1 MSEHKTIKEY
11 LDTVGE
17 QIRWKRAR
25 ASVILELEQHLS
37 DQRDAFAN
45 EGYDDAERMAVE
57 EMGDPVVLG
66 TQLDGIHRPK
76 PQKGLLAMTILF
88 AVVCA
93 FLRVWL
99 TADWDYCYLAIH
111 PFKTVVS
118 VCVGCM
124 ALLCG
129 YFLDYSF
136 LARHGKKL
144 YWVAL
149 IFGIFVL
156 YCSPKV
162 NNVSY
167 YTRYVASCFPVIYAA
182 WFYTC
187 RNKGWHGILSAIAGG
202 IPLCLVC
209 LAAPSIWGA
218 LLLVIVG
225 FVLFVMAA
233 QKDWFSVGK
242 GKTALV
248 VTAGAVASLAAAC
261 GTVLTSNH
269 FLIRWE
275 NFLHPERDPL
285 GYGYTAMMA
294 KNVLSGSQWLG
305 EGQLSSEFGSFPYER
320 LLPNCDTDLLLT
332 TLIYKLGRIP
342 FILLVT
348 VFVVLLCWLTVRC
361 IRQRSQFGKMVALS
375 ILIPFCLRTIAG
387 IALSLGY
394 IWTSVSFPFF
404 IGNFQMI
411 LDMGMVGLVLSVF
424 RQDGIAQNTEGVLR
438 KRLHFKLVD
447 AEGLLISY
455 K

>member
-1 MSEHKTIKEY
+1 MSEHKAIKDY
-11 LDTVGE
+11 LNTVGE

-25 ASVILELEQHLS
+25 ASVLLELEQHLS
-37 DQRDAFAN
+37 DQRDAFAD
-45 EGYDDAERMAVE
+45 EGCDDAERMAVE
-57 EMGDPVVLG
+57 EMGDPVMLG

-76 PQKGLLAMTILF
+76 PQKCLLVLTILF

-99 TADWDYCYLAIH
+99 TADYCYLAIN
-111 PFKTVVS
+111 PLKTLLS
-118 VCVGCM
+118 VCLGCA
-124 ALLCG
+124 ALLGG

-136 LARHGKKL
+136 LARYGKKF
-144 YWVAL
+144 YVGAL
-149 IFGIFVL
+149 IFGVLML

-167 YTRYVASCFPVIYAA
+167 YTRYVASFFPVVYAA

-187 RNKGWHGILSAIAGG
+187 RNKGWLGIFSAVAGG
-202 IPLCLVC
+202 IPLCLIC

-225 FVLFVMAA
+225 LVLFVVAA
-233 QKDWFSVGK
+233 QKDWFSIGK
-242 GKTALV
+242 GKTALL
-248 VTAGAVASLAAAC
+248 VTAGAVSLAAAAC
-261 GTVLTSNH
+261 GTALTSNH

-285 GYGYTAMMA
+285 GHSYAAMMV
-294 KNVLSGSQWLG
+294 KNVLSGSRWLG
-305 EGQLSSEFGSFPYER
+305 EGQLNSEFGSVPVEV
-320 LLPNCDTDLLLT
+320 LLPNCETDFLLT
-332 TLIYKLGRIP
+332 TLIYKLGWIP
-342 FILLVT
+342 FLLLVT
-348 VFVVLLCWLTVRC
+348 AFAVLLCWLAVRC

-375 ILIPFCLRTIAG
+375 VLIPFCLRTIMG
-387 IALSLGY
+387 VALSLGH
-394 IWTSVSFPFF
+394 ILTSVSFPFF
-404 IGNFQMI
+404 VGNLQMV

-438 KRLHFKLVD
+438 KRLRFQLVD
-447 AEGLLISY
+447 SEGLLISY

>member
-1 MSEHKTIKEY
+1 MSEHKTVKEY

-25 ASVILELEQHLS
+25 ASVVLELEQHLS

-76 PQKGLLAMTILF
+76 PQNGLLALTILF

-99 TADWDYCYLAIH
+99 TAEWDYCYLAIS
-111 PFKTVVS
+111 PLKTVVS
-118 VCVGCM
+118 VCLGCA

-136 LARHGKKL
+136 LACHGKKL
-144 YWVAL
+144 YVGAL
-149 IFGIFVL
+149 IFGVLVL
-156 YCSPKV
+156 YCAPKV

-167 YTRYVASCFPVIYAA
+167 YTRYVASCFPVVYSA

-187 RNKGWHGILSAIAGG
+187 RNKGWLGILSAIAGG

-225 FVLFVMAA
+225 LVLFVMAA

-248 VTAGAVASLAAAC
+248 VTAGAISLVAAVC

-285 GYGYTAMMA
+285 GHGYTAMMA

-305 EGQLSSEFGSFPYER
+305 EGQLNSEYGPLPIEA

-332 TLIYKLGRIP
+332 TLIYKLGWIP
-342 FILLVT
+342 FVLLVT
-348 VFVVLLCWLTVRC
+348 VFVVLLCWLMVC
-361 IRQRSQFGKMVALS
+361 GIRQRSQFGKMVTLS
-375 ILIPFCLRTIAG
+375 VLIPFCLRTIAG
-387 IALSLGY
+387 IALSMGHIL
-394 IWTSVSFPFF
+394 TSVSFPFF
-404 IGNFQMI
+404 IGNLQMI

-424 RQDGIAQNTEGVLR
+424 RQDAIVQSIDGVRR
-438 KRLHFKLVD
+438 KKLCIQSIRPG
-447 AEGLLISY
+447 ELLVSY

>member
-1 MSEHKTIKEY
+1 MSEHKAIKDY
-11 LDTVGE
+11 LNTVGE

-25 ASVILELEQHLS
+25 ASVLLELEQHLS
-37 DQRDAFAN
+37 DQRDAFAD
-45 EGYDDAERMAVE
+45 EGCDDAERMAVE
-57 EMGDPVVLG
+57 EMGDPVMLG

-76 PQKGLLAMTILF
+76 PQKCLLVLTILF

-99 TADWDYCYLAIH
+99 TADYCYLAIN
-111 PFKTVVS
+111 PLKTLLS
-118 VCVGCM
+118 VCLGCA
-124 ALLCG
+124 ALLGG

-136 LARHGKKL
+136 LARYGKKF
-144 YWVAL
+144 YVGAL
-149 IFGIFVL
+149 IFGVLML

-167 YTRYVASCFPVIYAA
+167 YTRYVASFFPVVYAA

-187 RNKGWHGILSAIAGG
+187 RNKGWLGIFSAVAGG
-202 IPLCLVC
+202 IPLCLIC
-209 LAAPSIWGA
+209 LVAPSIWGA

-225 FVLFVMAA
+225 LVLFVVAA
-233 QKDWFSVGK
+233 QKDWFSIGK

-248 VTAGAVASLAAAC
+248 VAAGVISMAAAAC
-261 GTVLTSNH
+261 GTALTSNR

-285 GYGYTAMMA
+285 GHSYAAMMV
-294 KNVLSGSQWLG
+294 KNVLSGSRWLG
-305 EGQLSSEFGSFPYER
+305 EGQLNSEFGSVPVEA
-320 LLPNCDTDLLLT
+320 LLPNCETDFLLT
-332 TLIYKLGRIP
+332 TLIYKLGWIP

-348 VFVVLLCWLTVRC
+348 AFAVLLCWLAVRC

-375 ILIPFCLRTIAG
+375 VLIPFCLRTIMG
-387 IALSLGY
+387 IALSLGH
-394 IWTSVSFPFF
+394 ILTSVSFPFF
-404 IGNFQMI
+404 VGNLQMV

-438 KRLHFKLVD
+438 KRLHFQLID
-447 AEGLLISY
+447 SEGLLISY

>member
-1 MSEHKTIKEY
+1 MSEHKTIKGY
-11 LDTVGE
+11 LYTVGE

-25 ASVILELEQHLS
+25 ASVLLELEQHLS
-37 DQRDAFAN
+37 DQRDAFTD

-76 PQKGLLAMTILF
+76 PQKGLLILTILF

-99 TADWDYCYLAIH
+99 TAEWDYCYLAIN
-111 PFKTVVS
+111 PLKTALS
-118 VCVGCM
+118 VCLGCV
-124 ALLCG
+124 ALLGG

-144 YWVAL
+144 YVGAL
-149 IFGIFVL
+149 IFGVLVL

-167 YTRYVASCFPVIYAA
+167 YTRYAASCFPVVYAA

-187 RNKGWHGILSAIAGG
+187 RNKGWLGILSAVAGG
-202 IPLCLVC
+202 IPLCLIC
-209 LAAPSIWGA
+209 LAAPSIWGT

-248 VTAGAVASLAAAC
+248 VTAGGISLAAAVC
-261 GTVLTSNH
+261 GTVLTSH
-269 FLIRWE
+269 SFLIRWE

-285 GYGYTAMMA
+285 GHGYTAMMV

-305 EGQLSSEFGSFPYER
+305 EGQLNSEFGSLSVEE
-320 LLPNCDTDLLLT
+320 LLPNCETDLLLT
-332 TLIYKLGRIP
+332 TLIYKLGWIP
-342 FILLVT
+342 FILLVA
-348 VFVVLLCWLTVRC
+348 VFAGLLCWLTVRC
-361 IRQRSQFGKMVALS
+361 IRQRSQFGKMIALS
-375 ILIPFCLRTIAG
+375 ILIPFSLRTIMG
-387 IALSLGY
+387 IALSLGH
-394 IWTSVSFPFF
+394 ILTSVSFPFF
-404 IGNFQMI
+404 IGNLQMI

-424 RQDGIAQNTEGVLR
+424 RQDGIAQNTECVLR
-438 KRLHFKLVD
+438 KKLHFQLVD
-447 AEGLLISY
+447 SKGLL
-455 K
+455 

>member
-1 MSEHKTIKEY
+1 MSEHKAIKDY
-11 LDTVGE
+11 LNTVGE

-25 ASVILELEQHLS
+25 ASVLLELEQHLS
-37 DQRDAFAN
+37 DQRDAFAD
-45 EGYDDAERMAVE
+45 EGCDDAERMAVE
-57 EMGDPVVLG
+57 EMGDPVMLG

-76 PQKGLLAMTILF
+76 PQKCLLVLTILF

-99 TADWDYCYLAIH
+99 TADYCYLAIN
-111 PFKTVVS
+111 PLKTLLS
-118 VCVGCM
+118 VCLGCA
-124 ALLCG
+124 ALLGG

-136 LARHGKKL
+136 LARYGKKF
-144 YWVAL
+144 YVGAL
-149 IFGIFVL
+149 IFGVLML

-167 YTRYVASCFPVIYAA
+167 YTRYVASFFPVVYAA

-187 RNKGWHGILSAIAGG
+187 RNKGWLGIFSAVAGG
-202 IPLCLVC
+202 IPLCLIC

-225 FVLFVMAA
+225 LVLFVVAA
-233 QKDWFSVGK
+233 QKDWFSIGK

-248 VTAGAVASLAAAC
+248 VAAGVISMAAAAC
-261 GTVLTSNH
+261 GTALTSNR

-285 GYGYTAMMA
+285 GHSYAAMMV
-294 KNVLSGSQWLG
+294 KNVLSGSRWLG
-305 EGQLSSEFGSFPYER
+305 EGQLNSEFGSVPVEA
-320 LLPNCDTDLLLT
+320 LLPNFETDFLLT
-332 TLIYKLGRIP
+332 TLIYKLGWIP

-348 VFVVLLCWLTVRC
+348 AFAVLLCWLAVRC

-375 ILIPFCLRTIAG
+375 VLIPFCLRTIMG
-387 IALSLGY
+387 IALSLGH
-394 IWTSVSFPFF
+394 ILTSVSFPFF
-404 IGNFQMI
+404 VGNLQMV

-438 KRLHFKLVD
+438 KRLRFQLVD
-447 AEGLLISY
+447 SEGLLISY